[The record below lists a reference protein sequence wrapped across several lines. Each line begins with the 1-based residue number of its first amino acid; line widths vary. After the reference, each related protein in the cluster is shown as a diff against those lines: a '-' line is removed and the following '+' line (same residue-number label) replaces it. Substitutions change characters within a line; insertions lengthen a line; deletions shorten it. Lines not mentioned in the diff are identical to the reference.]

1 MVGKI
6 HAHWTI
12 TQKYLPAPSGGIL
25 AAFDSA
31 LLVMP
36 PAGLE
41 IGYVPVVTHQEPSLE
56 GSCMPL
62 SKQQP
67 TN

>member
-25 AAFDSA
+25 AAVIVDGQNLSD
-31 LLVMP
+31 LLL
-36 PAGLE
+36 AKKLA
-41 IGYVPVVTHQEPSLE
+41 VPYD
-56 GSCMPL
+56 G
-62 SKQQP
+62 
-67 TN
+67 